1 MESIIKFISGI
12 ILIAI
17 GAGFAFWLFA
27 LIGAWIKEEDEG
39 MKKFVLFMVG
49 IGIFFVLLS
58 QCAGCKQ

>member
-1 MESIIKFISGI
+1 MESIIKFICGI

-27 LIGAWIKEEDEG
+27 LISAWLKE
-39 MKKFVLFMVG
+39 KFVLFIVG

-58 QCAGCKQ
+58 QCAGCK